1 MFAVYLE
8 LGFEHLLD
16 LRGYDH
22 ILFIAGLC
30 AAYSLI
36 RWRELLVLVTAFT
49 IGHSVSLALATLR
62 LVRVDTS
69 LVEFLIP
76 VTIVATAVT
85 NLAGLRRKGRAGQ
98 PREGPAGHGQ
108 PAEHRVTARPLRYA
122 LALAFGLIHGLGFS
136 NFLRIALGD
145 ERNLFVPLL
154 SFNIGLE
161 LAQIVVAGAVLALGA
176 AVTWGA
182 RAVRAAATPD
192 AGLLDADAAGDAGG
206 LRAAATRGAPSPE
219 PTAAPGLRVAEQAW
233 NAAVSLAVG
242 GIAATMAVQRWPW

>member
-1 MFAVYLE
+1 MFGVYLE

-30 AAYSLI
+30 AAYSLTC
-36 RWRELLVLVTAFT
+36 WRELLVLVTAFT

-62 LVRVDTS
+62 LVSVNSS

-76 VTIVATAVT
+76 VTIVATALT
-85 NLAGLRRKGRAGQ
+85 NLAGLRREGRAAQ
-98 PREGPAGHGQ
+98 PRERSAGPQHQ
-108 PAEHRVTARPLRYA
+108 RPAEHRVGARPLRYA
-122 LALAFGLIHGLGFS
+122 LALGFGLIHGLGFS

-176 AVTWGA
+176 AFVWGV

-192 AGLLDADAAGDAGG
+192 AGPLGAAAAGETGAV
-206 LRAAATRGAPSPE
+206 RAASPPDTRLAQ
-219 PTAAPGLRVAEQAW
+219 TIW

-242 GIAATMAVQRWPW
+242 GVAAAMAVQRWPW